1 MSGRS
6 TGTRTSAPAETT
18 VDGPDADDPDA
29 DGTADRT
36 GDGTADGGTDDSEPD
51 GTGTPADGSVAVADR
66 EFGPAGWALVGA
78 IAVAFLL
85 VPGVIL
91 ALPAIGGPDPGVF
104 GLPWRDTFLV
114 LPLVPAFAL
123 AAMAV
128 WVAVRATGPPER

>member
-29 DGTADRT
+29 DGPVDRIS
-36 GDGTADGGTDDSEPD
+36 DGTADGGADDSETN
-51 GTGTPADGSVAVADR
+51 GNGTPVDESATVADR

-91 ALPAIGGPDPGVF
+91 ALPTIGGPDLGVF